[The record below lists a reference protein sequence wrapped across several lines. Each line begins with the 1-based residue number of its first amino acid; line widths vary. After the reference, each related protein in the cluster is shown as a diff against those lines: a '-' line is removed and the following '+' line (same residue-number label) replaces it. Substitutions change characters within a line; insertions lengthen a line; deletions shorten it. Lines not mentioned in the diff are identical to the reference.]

1 MRLWRCAL
9 RSQSQHHLVGGVVD
23 EQGQVSVPLMTSER
37 AEFQNCTL
45 ARIS

>member
-1 MRLWRCAL
+1 MRLQRC
-9 RSQSQHHLVGGVVD
+9 SEKSDHLVRGVVD

-45 ARIS
+45 ARVS